1 LDPQNIGIAAG
12 VASAAVAA
20 LALLLVWYRREG
32 KEGEEGEEERK
43 GRPRWAQRARTWVF
57 AAVAVGV
64 IALSAGGVVFTFKPG
79 TPGQAVSAGLTAVQ
93 YRSRIG
99 QICSAA
105 SEKAQRVEESK
116 PMKTVLGLEI
126 EIEKDEVDAIKP
138 LVPPNNLR
146 TTNAD
151 MIAIW
156 DRRTNFLESIYSRLA
171 QLSDTVLE
179 SQLREADQM
188 NAELTKIFQSL
199 GVPECS
205 M

>member
-12 VASAAVAA
+12 VASTAVAA
-20 LALLLVWYRREG
+20 IALLLAWYRREG
-32 KEGEEGEEERK
+32 KEEEAERK
-43 GRPRWAQRARTWVF
+43 DRPRWALRARTWVF
-57 AAVAVGV
+57 ATVAVGI
-64 IALSAGGVVFTFKPG
+64 IALSTGGVVFTFKAG
-79 TPGQAVSAGLTAVQ
+79 TPGQGVSAGLTAVQ
-93 YRSRIG
+93 YSSRLG

-105 SEKAQRVEESK
+105 SEKALRVEESK
-116 PMKTVLGLEI
+116 PMNTVLGLEI
-126 EIEKDEVDAIKP
+126 EIEKDEVDAIRP

-146 TTNAD
+146 TTNAN

-156 DRRTNFLESIYSRLA
+156 DRRIDFLESIYSRVA
-171 QLSDTVLE
+171 QLSDTVLK

-188 NAELTKIFQSL
+188 NTELTKIFQSL